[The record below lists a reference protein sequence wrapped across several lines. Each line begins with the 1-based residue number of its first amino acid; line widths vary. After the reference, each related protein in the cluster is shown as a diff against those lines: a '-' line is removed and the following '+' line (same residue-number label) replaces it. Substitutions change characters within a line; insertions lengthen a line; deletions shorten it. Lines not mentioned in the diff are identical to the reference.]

1 VLDRENIE
9 KITSRTVFLF
19 LCIFAL
25 VLPVSISASQIA
37 LGTTVLFWLILVLVR
52 RKNPIHSSPIL
63 WSFVIFAVWGLVSAV
78 FSADP
83 GYSAFRWCKNLWF
96 ASIFLVVTDTVK
108 NERKARIL
116 LTLTIATAGIAGL
129 YGVFQRVAQLDFF
142 RHTTYIS
149 DWGTRAS
156 GFFGSPLSFGYQQ
169 MQMLI
174 LSFVLAIYAAKSKM
188 KRPVIWY
195 CLATICLAVGLAL
208 SGSRGAWSGLIVGVF
223 TLGFC
228 VSRRLGVR
236 IVTAI
241 IAAVV
246 IIGVIAPNSYV
257 VYRARTLLKF
267 RQDNSSYQ
275 RLLIWKATLDMA
287 KDYPVTG
294 VGWGAYGKVY
304 PEYCIPE
311 ESIYMR
317 TTAHNNYLNSLAET
331 GWPGLAT
338 LMFFLCTPLIIGLR
352 KTLGTSSISVRLI
365 CIGIS
370 SAIVALMIAGIT
382 QTWLFDAEVAMMFY
396 FLIGVMDACRRM
408 PT

>member
-1 VLDRENIE
+1 VFDRENIE
-9 KITSRTVFLF
+9 KIAGRIVFLF

-25 VLPVSISASQIA
+25 ALPVSISASQIA
-37 LGTTVLFWLILVLVR
+37 LGTAVLFWLILVLVR
-52 RKNPIHSSPIL
+52 RKIPIHNSPIL
-63 WSFVIFAVWGLVSAV
+63 WSFVIFAAWGLVSAV
-78 FSADP
+78 FSVDP
-83 GYSAFRWCKNLWF
+83 KYSAFRWCKNLWF

-108 NERKARIL
+108 DERKARIL
-116 LTLTIATAGIAGL
+116 LTLTVATAGIAGL

-174 LSFVLAIYAAKSKM
+174 LSLALVIYAAKSRM
-188 KRPVIWY
+188 KKPVIWY
-195 CLATICLAVGLAL
+195 CLAAICLAVGLAV
-208 SGSRGAWSGLIVGVF
+208 SGSRGAWLGLIIGIF

-241 IAAVV
+241 VAAAVIV
-246 IIGVIAPNSYV
+246 GVIAPNSYV
-257 VYRARTLLKF
+257 VYRVRTLLSF

-275 RLLIWKATLDMA
+275 RLLIWKATFDMA

-294 VGWGAYGKVY
+294 VGWGRYGNAYPDY
-304 PEYCIPE
+304 RLPE
-311 ESIYMR
+311 ESACAR

-331 GWPGLAT
+331 GWPGLAA
-338 LMFFLCTPLIIGLR
+338 LIFFLCTPLIVGLR
-352 KTLGTSSISVRLI
+352 KAHGTSSISVRLI

-370 SAIVALMIAGIT
+370 SAIIALIIAGIT

-408 PT
+408 